1 LLDIWQAVELRVFL
15 PFYLTTTGALL
26 AAAGDA
32 EAARGRYEESL
43 ALSTETGMR
52 FYDAETLRRLGRL
65 ESALELARAQGARVF
80 EERIELDLRALSG
93 HEARSLR

>member
-1 LLDIWQAVELRVFL
+1 
-15 PFYLTTTGALL
+15 
-26 AAAGDA
+26 
-32 EAARGRYEESL
+32 
-43 ALSTETGMR
+43 MR